1 MSEPAQEPTT
11 TRGLR
16 VVPPRRGLLASVK
29 RTAARAQALIRLERE
44 LAGIELKKK
53 AQSVGIG
60 AGLGLVALF
69 FLFFG
74 LMFMFAT
81 IAAGFATFLPVWAS
95 LLIVT
100 ALLFLLCGLFLL
112 LARGRFQKAAP
123 FSPEAAIRE
132 AKLTAEALKR

>member
-1 MSEPAQEPTT
+1 MTEPGQPARN
-11 TRGLR
+11 RGLR
-16 VVPPRRGLLASVK
+16 VAVPRRGLIASLK
-29 RTAARAQALIRLERE
+29 RTVDRATTVFRLEKE
-44 LAGIELKKK
+44 LATLELKKK
-53 AQSVGIG
+53 ATTIGVG

-74 LMFMFAT
+74 LMFLFAT
-81 IAAGFATFLPVWAS
+81 IAAGLATFLPVWLS

-100 ALLFLLCGLFLL
+100 LLLFLLCVSFVV
-112 LARGRFQKAAP
+112 LARGRFRKAAP

>member
-1 MSEPAQEPTT
+1 MAQPARDPNN
-11 TRGLR
+11 RGLR
-16 VVPPRRGLLASVK
+16 VVPPRRGLIAAVR
-29 RTAARAQALIRLERE
+29 RTADRAQRVFRLERE
-44 LAGIELKKK
+44 LAALELKKK

-74 LMFMFAT
+74 LMGFFAT
-81 IAAGFATFLPVWAS
+81 IAAALATFLPVWAA

-100 ALLFLLCGLFLL
+100 VLLFLLCGLFLL

-123 FSPEAAIRE
+123 FSPEAALRE
-132 AKLTAEALKR
+132 ARLTSEALKR